1 MRIPVNFYHQ
11 FRLAAQ
17 EVNNQIPYHGLTAKF
32 ITTQLAISQAH
43 PQVRL
48 GWCLIYPQFSGAR
61 KYERIR
67 FWMQL
72 QCWILHMFI
81 RERIILL

>member
-1 MRIPVNFYHQ
+1 MRIPVNFYDQ
-11 FRLAAQ
+11 FRLAAH
-17 EVNNQIPYHGLTAKF
+17 EVNDPIPYDCLTAKF
-32 ITTQLAISQAH
+32 IATQQAISQASS
-43 PQVRL
+43 QLGL

-61 KYERIR
+61 KYERTR
-67 FWMQL
+67 FWVQL